1 MSYMFF
7 TATKW
12 LLLQRGRRNWAR
24 GLFKLYTLEI
34 RANDSSN
41 ILLLRPKRTE
51 TKAVTLLGNT
61 VYFSKKGKSNW
72 VRYSSPMLLNT
83 NSVKNKYDELKRLNN
98 EIKSHI
104 IFISETKI
112 DSSYPNGQFALS
124 SYTLYHP
131 TEVERK
137 EMWTQRTLWL

>member
-1 MSYMFF
+1 MVTFISTEFGQTIPSDYDCRVDN
-7 TATKW
+7 AHSKPTK
-12 LLLQRGRRNWAR
+12 LRI
-24 GLFKLYTLEI
+24 K
-34 RANDSSN
+34 
-41 ILLLRPKRTE
+41 IL
-51 TKAVTLLGNT
+51 TLLGNT

-131 TEVERK
+131 AEVERK